1 VEEVQKMNA
10 LFEGITLFALELF
23 AYIAIYL
30 VVNEGLNIQLG
41 ITGVTQFGLVF
52 SVSGGAFTA
61 GYLATR
67 LGVWIFRINTGG
79 LDFISGNIV
88 LTSEVDTFTQSQPL
102 NGFALLLLII
112 FAAGVV
118 GAVLG
123 IISSLPAINLRS
135 DYLGITLLAFGEILN
150 TFGTAYT
157 PLIGGP
163 PGIIVP
169 DVWAWAGANR
179 FVAATLTLMVLAA
192 MAYLYIE
199 YVLRTPLGRT
209 FRAIRDNEIAA
220 QSLGKNLPRCRLE
233 AIVIGSVLAAIG
245 GALFV
250 LYAGSVTPSFTRY
263 TWTFIPWLMLL
274 LGGLGSNVGTLVGTA
289 TWFTI
294 YDLILYYKYALQGV
308 LPFDVVWLNYLLLG
322 IIVMLILIFRPQGII
337 PEKPLRT
344 GREAKSSKQ

>member
-1 VEEVQKMNA
+1 MILED
-10 LFEGITLFALELF
+10 LILFALELF

-30 VVNEGLNIQLG
+30 IVNEGLNIQLG
-41 ITGVTQFGLVF
+41 VTGVTQFGLVF

-67 LGVWIFRINTGG
+67 LGVWLFHVNTGG
-79 LDFISGNIV
+79 LDFIRGNIV
-88 LTSEVDTFTQSQPL
+88 LTTEVNSFTKSQPL
-102 NGFALLLLII
+102 NGFALLLLVLI
-112 FAAGVV
+112 AAALV

-123 IISSLPAINLRS
+123 IISSVPAINLRA

-163 PGIIVP
+163 PGVIVP
-169 DVWAWAGANR
+169 DVWAWAGGSR
-179 FVAATLTLMVLAA
+179 FVASTLTLMVLAGI
-192 MAYLYIE
+192 AYLYIE
-199 YVLRTPLGRT
+199 YVIRTPLGRT
-209 FRAIRDNEIAA
+209 LRAIRDNEVAA
-220 QSLGKNLPRCRLE
+220 QSLGKNLPRCRLQ
-233 AIVIGSVLAAIG
+233 AIVIGSVLASMG

-274 LGGLGSNVGTLVGTA
+274 LGGLGSNVGTLVGTTA
-289 TWFTI
+289 WFTI

-322 IIVMLILIFRPQGII
+322 VVVMLILIFRPQGLI

-344 GREAKSSKQ
+344 GREKKSSTQ

>member
-1 VEEVQKMNA
+1 MEEAQKMI
-10 LFEGITLFALELF
+10 FEDLILFALELF

-30 VVNEGLNIQLG
+30 IVNEGLNIQLG
-41 ITGVTQFGLVF
+41 VTGVTQFGLVF

-67 LGVWIFRINTGG
+67 IGVLIFHINTDG

-88 LTSEVDTFTQSQPL
+88 LTTQVNSFTQSHPL
-102 NGFALLLLII
+102 NGFALLFII
-112 FAAGVV
+112 LVAAGIV
-118 GAVLG
+118 GATLG
-123 IISSLPAINLRS
+123 VISSVPAINLRA

-150 TFGTAYT
+150 VFGTAYT

-163 PGIIVP
+163 PGVIVP
-169 DVWAWAGANR
+169 DVWAWAGGSR
-179 FVAATLTLMVLAA
+179 FVASTLTLMVLAGIS
-192 MAYLYIE
+192 YLFIE
-199 YVLRTPLGRT
+199 YVIRTPLGRT
-209 FRAIRDNEIAA
+209 LRAIRDNEVAA

-233 AIVIGSVLAAIG
+233 AIVIGSVLASMG

-289 TWFTI
+289 AWFTI
-294 YDLILYYKYALQGV
+294 YDLILYYKYSLQGI

-322 IIVMLILIFRPQGII
+322 IVVMLILVFRPQGLL

-344 GREAKSSKQ
+344 GREKRSPKK

>member
-1 VEEVQKMNA
+1 MNFEPII
-10 LFEGITLFALELF
+10 LFSLELL
-23 AYIAIYL
+23 AYVAIYL
-30 VVNEGLNIQLG
+30 IVNEGLNIQLG
-41 ITGVTQFGLVF
+41 VTGITQFGLVF

-67 LGVWIFRINTGG
+67 AGVWIFHINMGG
-79 LDFISGNIV
+79 LDFVNGNII
-88 LTSEVDTFTQSQPL
+88 LTTEVNSMTKAQPL
-102 NGFALLLLII
+102 NGFALLLIVII
-112 FAAGVV
+112 VAAIV
-118 GAVLG
+118 GALLG
-123 IISSLPAINLRS
+123 IVSSVPAINLRS

-150 TFGTAYT
+150 VFGTAYT

-163 PGIIVP
+163 PGVITP
-169 DVWAWAGANR
+169 DVWAWAGGNR
-179 FVAATLTLMVLAA
+179 FVASTLTLVVLAG
-192 MAYLYIE
+192 MAYVYIE
-199 YVLRTPLGRT
+199 YVIRTPLGRT
-209 FRAIRDNEIAA
+209 LRAIRDNEVAA

-233 AIVIGSVLAAIG
+233 AIVIGSVLASIG

-250 LYAGSVTPSFTRY
+250 LYAGSVTPTFTRY

-274 LGGLGSNVGTLVGTA
+274 LGGIGSNVGTLVGTA

-322 IIVMLILIFRPQGII
+322 IIVMLILIFRPQGLI

-344 GREAKSSKQ
+344 AGAAKSSKQ

>member
-1 VEEVQKMNA
+1 MEEAQKMI
-10 LFEGITLFALELF
+10 LQDVILFALELF

-30 VVNEGLNIQLG
+30 IVNEGLNIQLG
-41 ITGVTQFGLVF
+41 VTGVTQFGLVF

-67 LGVWIFRINTGG
+67 LGVWVFHVNTGG
-79 LDFISGNIV
+79 LDFINGNIV
-88 LTSEVDTFTQSQPL
+88 LTTEVNSFTKSQPL
-102 NGFALLLLII
+102 NGFFLLLLVLI
-112 FAAGVV
+112 AAAVV

-123 IISSLPAINLRS
+123 IISSVPAINLRA

-163 PGIIVP
+163 PGVIVP
-169 DVWAWAGANR
+169 DVWAWAGGSR
-179 FVAATLTLMVLAA
+179 FAASTLTLMVLAGV
-192 MAYLYIE
+192 AYLYIE
-199 YVLRTPLGRT
+199 YVIRTPLGRT
-209 FRAIRDNEIAA
+209 LRAIRDNEVAA
-220 QSLGKNLPRCRLE
+220 QSLGKNLPRCRLQ
-233 AIVIGSVLAAIG
+233 AIVIGSVLASMG

-274 LGGLGSNVGTLVGTA
+274 LGGLGSNVGTLVGTTA
-289 TWFTI
+289 WFTI

-322 IIVMLILIFRPQGII
+322 VVVMLILIFRPQGLI

-344 GREAKSSKQ
+344 GREKKSSTQ